1 MALVRI
7 LSINLLTDR
16 ADPDDLRRVIVEADP
31 DVVCAQELGP
41 STATVIEDLLPHGHL
56 DPREDLFGLGIATRY
71 PVAVVRLLLA
81 QRSGWI
87 ARLDPGEWPGISR
100 PLDVFDVHLV
110 NPIDRPWRGT
120 SDVRRRQVNQIT
132 ATHADRDVASV
143 VIGDMNATPAW
154 RAYKALTAL
163 GEDAALATGTAA
175 RTWAYTLFGPRLLR
189 IDHAFVSGVQPI
201 STSTVRIKGTDHR
214 ALIVDVGF

>member
-31 DVVCAQELGP
+31 DVVCAQELGS
-41 STATVIEDLLPHGHL
+41 STAAVIEDLLPHGHL
-56 DPREDLFGLGIATRY
+56 EPREDLFGLGIATRH
-71 PVAVVRLLLA
+71 PVAMERLELA

-87 ARLDPGEWPGISR
+87 ARLEPGKWPEMSQ

-120 SDVRRRQVNQIT
+120 SDVRRRQVNQIV
-132 ATHADRDVASV
+132 ATHADRDAASV

-154 RAYKALTAL
+154 RAYKALAEL
-163 GEDAALATGTAA
+163 GEDAALATGTAT

-189 IDHAFVSGVQPI
+189 IDHAFVSGTQPVA
-201 STSTVRIKGTDHR
+201 TSTVRVRGTDHS
-214 ALIVDVGF
+214 ALIVDLGF